1 MLNNGELF
9 KQSNHIIKFYE
20 AIKPQVV
27 EEYVIIQGNS
37 HKNNKGSMNCTYELY
52 SMNRTITI
60 L

>member
-9 KQSNHIIKFYE
+9 KQRNHMIKFYE
-20 AIKPQVV
+20 AIKSQVV
-27 EEYVIIQGNS
+27 EKYVIIQGNS
-37 HKNNKGSMNCTYELY
+37 HQNNKG

>member
-27 EEYVIIQGNS
+27 EEYMIIQGNS
-37 HKNNKGSMNCTYELY
+37 HKNNKGSMNCT
-52 SMNRTITI
+52 ITI